1 MNKVQTFCI
10 NALKSVVIM
19 ALIFIICGS
28 VIRINSG
35 MKDIFLD
42 KLLGIIL
49 VSCITGILII
59 NSKIS
64 RNIKILGLLLI
75 ALIIRLWWI
84 LNVNSVPVSDFSSMY
99 NIAKDLLNGEVA
111 SFRDFGYLSR
121 FPHLICTTLYMAI
134 MIAIFPVSHLFAIK
148 IGNVIL
154 SVVSVFLLYK
164 LTKYFIKNEKV
175 RLIIMLFAAIFPA
188 FISYS
193 STYCTENLAMPLYL
207 LTMLCYF
214 NGEKSQQIYKYF
226 FTGVLLSISNMF
238 RGVGLVFLIAFGIY
252 IFVFEN
258 KNKIKKVTTL
268 LGGLVFTSV
277 FVSLF
282 LISIGI
288 IDKPLWKGA
297 EPSFATLLLKGS
309 NIENGG
315 RWNFEDGS

>member
-1 MNKVQTFCI
+1 
-10 NALKSVVIM
+10 
-19 ALIFIICGS
+19 
-28 VIRINSG
+28 
-35 MKDIFLD
+35 
-42 KLLGIIL
+42 
-49 VSCITGILII
+49 
-59 NSKIS
+59 
-64 RNIKILGLLLI
+64 
-75 ALIIRLWWI
+75 
-84 LNVNSVPVSDFSSMY
+84 
-99 NIAKDLLNGEVA
+99 
-111 SFRDFGYLSR
+111 
-121 FPHLICTTLYMAI
+121 
-134 MIAIFPVSHLFAIK
+134 
-148 IGNVIL
+148 
-154 SVVSVFLLYK
+154 
-164 LTKYFIKNEKV
+164 
-175 RLIIMLFAAIFPA
+175 
-188 FISYS
+188 
-193 STYCTENLAMPLYL
+193 MPLYL

-315 RWNFEDGS
+315 RWNFEDARFVDENLGNENLTRECFEIAFDRISNLTLTEKIMFFGEKFVTQWTVGDFSGTYWAAVETDKEFLQYNPPIFQMIYIIILFFSVISMFNKNTSKETALLYTLLCGFGLLFMIIETQSRYSYIISWVFLILAVQGVENSINLFRRVRDEVKKV